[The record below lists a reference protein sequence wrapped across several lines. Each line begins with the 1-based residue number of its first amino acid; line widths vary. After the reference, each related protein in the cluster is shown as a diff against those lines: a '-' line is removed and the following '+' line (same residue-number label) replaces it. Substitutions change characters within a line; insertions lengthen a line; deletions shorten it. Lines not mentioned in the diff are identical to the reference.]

1 MDERGQHAL
10 MKAYG
15 KIGVPVYTAT
25 NQHAERRHFPALGFA
40 PQVSDM
46 KTRELGRQAQGV
58 RTRFGPHFGRA
69 DFYSSIR
76 ATEADLDRVITKV

>member
-1 MDERGQHAL
+1 

-46 KTRELGRQAQGV
+46 KTRELGRQGLKV
-58 RTRFGPHFGRA
+58 SELGLGCMGLS
-69 DFYSSIR
+69 DFYSSSR
-76 ATEADLDRVITKV
+76 ATEADRIAL